1 MVDAARKAEI
11 SSPAAHRFEIGTCVT
26 NIGTRL
32 PNGVRRFELV
42 VSKQLASA
50 GEPHYLLQSSGRP
63 APYTM
68 TEGELMQRQ
77 SCL

>member
-1 MVDAARKAEI
+1 
-11 SSPAAHRFEIGTCVT
+11 
-26 NIGTRL
+26 L

-68 TEGELMQRQ
+68 REGELMQRQ
-77 SCL
+77 SSL